1 MFIFILFSSVIFHFM
16 MGAMEVLLSIEIL
29 QGKKKAVVYICILL
43 DNFNKT
49 RKSRGVRDGGV

>member
-1 MFIFILFSSVIFHFM
+1 M

-43 DNFNKT
+43 DIFNKA
-49 RKSRGVRDGGV
+49 RKTRGVRDGGV